1 MKHHITYK
9 ILLTF
14 GILSNFLIFS
24 CGQGEVDGTHTE
36 IFNYQNNTTF
46 LIEIQESKKG
56 VVSTFNIQPTE
67 SLNYKIQVGTGGNC
81 SINGIVNN
89 NSECLLWYSD
99 LIKIIFNS
107 TRYLEFTRE
116 SISDFNLL
124 NLDNYEVETIN
135 NERVY
140 SYNFSELDYDN
151 AEDCN
156 GNCE

>member
-1 MKHHITYK
+1 MKHHIMYK

-24 CGQGEVDGTHTE
+24 CGQGEVEDIYTE
-36 IFNYQNNTTF
+36 IFNYQNNTNF
-46 LIEIQESKKG
+46 LIEIQESKNG
-56 VVSTFNIQPTE
+56 VVSKFNIQPTE

-81 SINGIVNN
+81 SINGIVNS

-99 LIKIIFNS
+99 YIKIILNS
-107 TRYLEFTRE
+107 TRHLEFTRE

-135 NERVY
+135 NERIY
-140 SYNFSELDYDN
+140 SYNFTESDYEN
-151 AEDCN
+151 AEDCD
-156 GNCE
+156 GDCE